1 MPRSQ
6 RRGEIKATRKVG
18 EVGSTSGLRS
28 RIITVIVLFQLVNW
42 RLYCVKESNHNCE
55 CSVVTCKFYFYVESA
70 LESPGVFFVGPSTH
84 PKISLHL
91 KIRGVKQILI

>member
-1 MPRSQ
+1 MMPRSQ

-70 LESPGVFFVGPSTH
+70 LESPGVFFLLDQVRI
-84 PKISLHL
+84 PK
-91 KIRGVKQILI
+91 